1 MTSPVELDG
10 IKTLPTDLS
19 PSLDDTIF
27 YILGH
32 DFSLEDLFTFVQEKY
47 SKIWEDENEWWPS
60 LTEYDPEISSKQW
73 FRLLKDESVTSYETL
88 VMLKMMLELGGE
100 STCEHLA
107 EVYGGKF
114 TSYRSL
120 GRSLGEKVYN
130 AIGCTLC
137 KDDKR
142 ERYYTIPFV
151 GRRVIQNG
159 KSRYSWKMR
168 TELEEALKEMN
179 LDDFDI
185 EQIDYD
191 NLDFDHNMI
200 LYGPPGTGKTYNS
213 VNYAV
218 AICEGKSIQEVQSES
233 YDEVLKRYKSY
244 KEEGRIA
251 FTTFHQSYGYEE
263 FIEGIKPV
271 VEENESGLKY
281 KIEPG
286 VFKKFCDE
294 INKGKI
300 SNSSDVFIK
309 DNPTVW
315 VVILDGTGKSDL
327 KKYCFENGEI
337 RIGWTDWPKVITED
351 TERLTDKSK
360 AILLDFQDNMEIG
373 DIVLVEKSNSSIDGI
388 GIITGDCIYDEAQPY
403 FCRTRKVHWFA
414 INIDE
419 DILALNGGVKLA
431 RKSTYALPE
440 SRIDLE
446 GMMNLINKYAP
457 IVKVEPNE
465 KTYVFII
472 DEINRGNISKIFGE
486 LITLIESTKRKGAA
500 EEMSAILPYSGEAF
514 SVPSNVY
521 ILGTMNTADRS
532 IALMDTAL
540 RRRFKFTEMMPDSE
554 VLNKLGVGTIL
565 VEDEELDVAKMLDV
579 INQRIEY
586 LFDREHF
593 SCSYGCLC
601 KHHCNRSPC
610 VIF

>member
-213 VNYAV
+213 VN
-218 AICEGKSIQEVQSES
+218 
-233 YDEVLKRYKSY
+233 
-244 KEEGRIA
+244 
-251 FTTFHQSYGYEE
+251 
-263 FIEGIKPV
+263 
-271 VEENESGLKY
+271 
-281 KIEPG
+281 
-286 VFKKFCDE
+286 
-294 INKGKI
+294 
-300 SNSSDVFIK
+300 
-309 DNPTVW
+309 
-315 VVILDGTGKSDL
+315 
-327 KKYCFENGEI
+327 
-337 RIGWTDWPKVITED
+337 
-351 TERLTDKSK
+351 
-360 AILLDFQDNMEIG
+360 
-373 DIVLVEKSNSSIDGI
+373 
-388 GIITGDCIYDEAQPY
+388 
-403 FCRTRKVHWFA
+403 
-414 INIDE
+414 
-419 DILALNGGVKLA
+419 
-431 RKSTYALPE
+431 
-440 SRIDLE
+440 
-446 GMMNLINKYAP
+446 
-457 IVKVEPNE
+457 
-465 KTYVFII
+465 
-472 DEINRGNISKIFGE
+472 
-486 LITLIESTKRKGAA
+486 
-500 EEMSAILPYSGEAF
+500 
-514 SVPSNVY
+514 
-521 ILGTMNTADRS
+521 
-532 IALMDTAL
+532 
-540 RRRFKFTEMMPDSE
+540 
-554 VLNKLGVGTIL
+554 
-565 VEDEELDVAKMLDV
+565 
-579 INQRIEY
+579 
-586 LFDREHF
+586 
-593 SCSYGCLC
+593 
-601 KHHCNRSPC
+601 
-610 VIF
+610 